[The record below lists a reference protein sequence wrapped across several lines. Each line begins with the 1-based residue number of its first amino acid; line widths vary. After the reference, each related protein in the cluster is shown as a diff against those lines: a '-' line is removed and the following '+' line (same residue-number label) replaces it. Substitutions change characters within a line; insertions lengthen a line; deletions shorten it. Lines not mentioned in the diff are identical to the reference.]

1 MSADPV
7 TLAIASFVVQGA
19 GTLSQLE
26 TQKAQNKA
34 KIAEYERD
42 KKFNR
47 LKGLQASNDVMEEA
61 RRLRKQ
67 NLAIVA
73 GSGYSDDSGSFLAI
87 NSEIDKIAARDVSNI
102 KLNVLRGESKL
113 DSAIYTTRVMGKAQK
128 YGAYANI
135 VAAGFKTASYAKS
148 YQTPSKGQYDWDYL
162 SRTTNKRDDI

>member
-19 GTLSQLE
+19 GTYSQL
-26 TQKAQNKA
+26 QADKARNKA
-34 KIAEYERD
+34 AIAQYETD

-87 NSEIDKIAARDVSNI
+87 DSEIDRIAARDVSNI

-135 VAAGFKTASYAKS
+135 AAAGFKTASYKS
-148 YQTPSKGQYDWDYL
+148 RGQYTGGMQSDGNYYDPYDPGQ
-162 SRTTNKRDDI
+162 TE